1 VTLVID
7 KDNAF
12 QILTRFLTLRLHM
25 NLQEYRPL
33 IIELY
38 GNTLVKPTVKGCKK
52 NYNMLVDVR
61 RLLSLA
67 VIILLL

>member
-1 VTLVID
+1 
-7 KDNAF
+7 
-12 QILTRFLTLRLHM
+12 M